1 MLVYMSSRTKCVIC
15 GDTIIGYGHN
25 PEPVKSEGI
34 CCDKCNNDVVLRF
47 RLFNLGLS
55 YTGIRSATNK
65 EDV

>member
-1 MLVYMSSRTKCVIC
+1 
-15 GDTIIGYGHN
+15 TIIGYGHN